1 VSASEHLIPLDWSST
16 GFLLYR
22 RDDDNFT
29 AGDLLALPMAGSER
43 MPLPVAATPAEER
56 TGAFSPDGRLVAYD
70 TNEAGRFEV
79 RVQAFP
85 EPGNW
90 VQVSTDGGEAPRWI
104 TDDELAFVASDGTM
118 MTVRIDGRDGA
129 LEGQRPEALFPTR
142 VGGTQTFNQQY
153 DVSSDG
159 RFLINGYQ
167 DDAIPSPIT
176 LLLNWRP

>member
-1 VSASEHLIPLDWSST
+1 LVTLIGAEYQCLSRTYQYREASNLFVAVSLSRGTVSAWQ
-16 GFLLYR
+16 
-22 RDDDNFT
+22 DDF
-29 AGDLLALPMAGSER
+29 GP
-43 MPLPVAATPAEER
+43 ER
-56 TGAFSPDGRLVAYD
+56 TAKGE
-70 TNEAGRFEV
+70 NEVNPTR
-79 RVQAFP
+79 
-85 EPGNW
+85 N
-90 VQVSTDGGEAPRWI
+90 QVSTDGGEAPRWI